1 MTARVDRS
9 EILDFLTYTERRDT
23 IRASAMAAKDLRRV
37 HLGEH
42 LTLLFENRETIRYQ
56 ILEMVRAEQMV
67 RESDIRHE
75 LDTYNAVLGGEGELG
90 CTLLIE
96 IPDAA
101 LRPVLLRRW
110 RGLPGHLHLTFTDG
124 SREAARFDAAQMDE
138 ARLSSVQF
146 LLFPVGDRVPAGLVV
161 DLPELAAG
169 TPLSPATQ
177 RALLEDL
184 GRLPAGA

>member
-1 MTARVDRS
+1 MARVERS
-9 EILDFLTYTERRDT
+9 EILDFLTYADRRDA

-37 HLGEH
+37 HLGGH

-56 ILEMVRAEQMV
+56 IQEMVRAEQMV
-67 RESDIRHE
+67 READIQHE

-96 IPDAA
+96 ITDAA

-110 RGLPGHLHLTFTDG
+110 RGLPGHLHMSFTDG
-124 SREAARFDAAQMDE
+124 TQATARFDTTQMDD

-146 LLFPVGDRVPAGLVV
+146 ITFPVGERTPAGLVA
-161 DLPELAAG
+161 DLPELSAG
-169 TPLSPATQ
+169 TSLSPATQ

-184 GRLPAGA
+184 GRLSPGA

>member
-1 MTARVDRS
+1 MARVDRS
-9 EILDFLTYTERRDT
+9 EILDFLTYADRRDA

-56 ILEMVRAEQMV
+56 IQEMVRAEQMV
-67 RESDIRHE
+67 READIRHE
-75 LDTYNAVLGGEGELG
+75 LDTYNAILGGEGELG

-124 SREAARFDAAQMDE
+124 TRETARFDDTQMDGE
-138 ARLSSVQF
+138 RLSSVQF
-146 LLFPVGDRVPAGLVV
+146 LLFSVGGGTPAGLVV

-169 TPLSPATQ
+169 TSLGPATR

-184 GRLPAGA
+184 GRPPVEA